1 MILFLTLIRET
12 DLIVQQFVKMYVNST
27 DKMYVYLYI
36 ITSNYNIQVS
46 NNRKFPMNCSTWPN
60 LIDQSRM
67 SVLLSLKF

>member
-46 NNRKFPMNCSTWPN
+46 NNRKFPMNCST
-60 LIDQSRM
+60 
-67 SVLLSLKF
+67 